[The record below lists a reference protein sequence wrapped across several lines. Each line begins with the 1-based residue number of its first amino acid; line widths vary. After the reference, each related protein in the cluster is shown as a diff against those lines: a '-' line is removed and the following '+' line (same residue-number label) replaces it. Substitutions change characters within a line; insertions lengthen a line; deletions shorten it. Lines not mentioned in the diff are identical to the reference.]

1 MVLPSYTLPPLR
13 SPSLLVRHEVYAVAV
28 GDGPGDVLAAEARRL
43 AFPGAEFRIP
53 SCVQEPAAYFLLFSI
68 GCGSTAGTDDYT
80 MVLAR
85 SEFLSRCG

>member
-1 MVLPSYTLPPLR
+1 MVLPSYTLPSLPL
-13 SPSLLVRHEVYAVAV
+13 PSLQVRHEVHAVTV
-28 GDGPGDVLAAEARRL
+28 GDGAGGVLAPGARHP

-53 SCVQEPAAYFLLFSI
+53 SYIQAPAACFLLFSM